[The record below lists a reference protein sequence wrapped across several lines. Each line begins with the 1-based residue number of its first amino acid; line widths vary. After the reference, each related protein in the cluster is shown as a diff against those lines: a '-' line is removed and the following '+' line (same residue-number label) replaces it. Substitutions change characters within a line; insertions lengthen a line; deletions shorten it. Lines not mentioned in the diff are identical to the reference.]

1 MMGLQYSRMEMEL
14 YSISNSNMET
24 LVDNGNKSIVSKYLF
39 LGEAMEEIKEKT
51 GINNYN
57 VEMKMLWNENLGD
70 GFKDFVS

>member
-1 MMGLQYSRMEMEL
+1 M
-14 YSISNSNMET
+14 
-24 LVDNGNKSIVSKYLF
+24 D
-39 LGEAMEEIKEKT
+39 EIKEKT